1 MNNQFVISSLASKS
15 VSLRV
20 RAAKAW
26 FRQIPLRISFRFGK
40 AVMTELPV
48 ATLKLSLENASGCLF
63 EGWAASGLPPMWFDK
78 REGRTLDGN
87 VADLLA
93 SIREAC
99 ATALSTPMGSPWELH
114 QAVDS
119 GTRAKLAKSADPM
132 PSLAAGFGPALF
144 ELAMVDGLCRHQ
156 GRTFFSLLQ
165 NDGLGMGDPTSY
177 LPTSPTSHMHLRHT
191 VGMADPLTDADLGP
205 MDRLRDGLP
214 QTLAEVIS
222 TYRPRYFKVK
232 IGGGDE
238 ATVKRLITL
247 AHLLDS
253 TAGDYRL
260 SLDGNEQWENMTGFF
275 SLWQNLESE
284 NRLKSFLK
292 RILYVEQ
299 PVRRECSTA
308 ADAAEAVK
316 AVATQVPLLIDE
328 SDGEPG
334 IAEAAFA
341 LGYSGVSVKA
351 CKGLFRALHHAKL
364 VAARRKQGLPGFL
377 SSEDLTT
384 VPTLPVQQDLALAAA
399 LGLTHSERNGH
410 HFARGGRHLTG
421 REASEA
427 LRGLPTFYAPG
438 LEGEPTLR
446 IADGSIDLSDINAV
460 GFGGSLI
467 PDTFHQQIIF
477 HLPA

>member
-1 MNNQFVISSLASKS
+1 MNSELRPKPVAPTSD
-15 VSLRV
+15 SLRV

-40 AVMTELPV
+40 AVMKELPI
-48 ATLKLSLENASGCLF
+48 ATLRLSLENASGRLF

-78 REGRTLDGN
+78 RDGRTLEGN
-87 VADLLA
+87 VADLLTA
-93 SIREAC
+93 IREAC
-99 ATALSTPMGSPWELH
+99 ATALSVPAASPFELH

-119 GTRAKLAKSADPM
+119 GTRARLARSADPM

-165 NDGLGMGDPTSY
+165 TGSLGIGDASSF
-177 LPTSPTSHMHLRHT
+177 LPPAPSAHMQLRHT
-191 VGMADPLTDADLGP
+191 VGMSDPLTDADLGP
-205 MDRLRDGLP
+205 SDRLGDGLP
-214 QTLAEVIS
+214 QTLAEVMA

-232 IGGGDE
+232 IGGGDD
-238 ATVKRLITL
+238 ATVKRLVAL
-247 AHLLDS
+247 AGLLDAQ
-253 TAGDYRL
+253 AGDYRL
-260 SLDGNEQWENMTGFF
+260 SLDGNEQWDRMSGFLG
-275 SLWQNLESE
+275 LWQRLESE
-284 NRLKSFLK
+284 SRLAGFLK

-299 PVRRECSTA
+299 PVRRECSTV

-316 AVATQVPLLIDE
+316 AVAARVPLLIDE

-334 IAEAAFA
+334 IAEAAFD

-364 VAARRKQGLPGFL
+364 VAARRRQGLPGFL

-410 HFARGGRHLTG
+410 HFARGGVYLTG

-427 LRGLPTFYAPG
+427 LQGLPSLYSRG
-438 LEGEPTLR
+438 LEGEPKLR
-446 IADGSIDLSDINAV
+446 IAEGAIDLADINAA

-467 PDTFHQQIIF
+467 PDTFHQQLVF